1 VLTTKDDTHRHLSR
15 RAHRTA
21 SSTRSPE
28 KSHLDISPNSTRG
41 KACAYDKIS
50 TPDSVEAKRQPSPP
64 HVVFKPVNISQPRML
79 RKNRKQTQLI
89 DRKSS
94 LSPITDVDNETVDA
108 IFEEPSVN
116 PFADTNTPI
125 VNPVTV
131 SRHTSTAGSASVY
144 STQSGEERQYVVNPS
159 FVLAALGPPGLDN
172 SIARP
177 PPSILHKVSNVS
189 SIYSSLSG
197 EERQFGAPGQDRRRL
212 SAYTRSSGS
221 LHSTAEDQLS
231 ATWVR
236 RDARSDGGNATQLS
250 RLSQISSPLAY
261 PTVDDQSAIGL
272 AYGGE
277 AK

>member
-1 VLTTKDDTHRHLSR
+1 MSR
-15 RAHRTA
+15 RAHRKA
-21 SSTRSPE
+21 SSTRPPE
-28 KSHLDISPNSTRG
+28 KSHLDISLDSTRG
-41 KACAYDKIS
+41 KAGAYDRIS
-50 TPDSVEAKRQPSPP
+50 APDSVEAKRQPSPP

-79 RKNRKQTQLI
+79 RKNRKQTQFI

-125 VNPVTV
+125 VNAPVTV
-131 SRHTSTAGSASVY
+131 SRHPSTAGSASVY

-159 FVLAALGPPGLDN
+159 FILAALGPPGLDN

-197 EERQFGAPGQDRRRL
+197 EERQFGSPSQDRRRL
-212 SAYTRSSGS
+212 STYTRSSGS
-221 LHSTAEDQLS
+221 LHSTTEDQLS
-231 ATWVR
+231 VTWVR
-236 RDARSDGGNATQLS
+236 RDARSDGGNAIQLS
-250 RLSQISSPLAY
+250 RLSQVSSPLAY
-261 PTVDDQSAIGL
+261 STVGDQSVIGL